1 MTLRSYI
8 LLPLTIHGSPSGN
21 YDGSS
26 ADFYGDPV
34 KAVNYYR
41 GQGSIETVWFN
52 LESFQG
58 QITIEANVDQD
69 PGDVLLDTPEQ
80 RLNWFAVGSFGDLSS
95 TVTDYYPLVLTGNYT
110 WLRARVQGF
119 ENGTIRAVTVVY

>member
-1 MTLRSYI
+1 MSVRSYT
-8 LLPLTIHGSPSGN
+8 LLPLTIYGHPSGN

-26 ADFYGDPV
+26 NNFYSDPV

-41 GQGSIETVWFN
+41 GQGAVETVWFN
-52 LESFQG
+52 LENFQG
-58 QITIEANVDQD
+58 QITIEANLDQD
-69 PGDVLLDTPEQ
+69 PGDSTIDTPYQ

-119 ENGTIRAVTVVY
+119 DNGTIRAITLVY